1 MTISKYEQD
10 KDKDH
15 FERVI
20 ARLRHEVMLL
30 KSETEVQVKSY
41 EEKQTQAVAVDV
53 CSVSC

>member
-10 KDKDH
+10 KDH
-15 FERVI
+15 SERVI

-30 KSETEVQVKSY
+30 KAETEVQVRSY